1 MGASGLGS
9 RGIIGE
15 FYHRLAQLEGSG
27 WIGQV
32 AQLFQSNQE
41 IETYKWLGQVPQMRE
56 WIGGRN
62 AKGLTEFGYAI
73 TNKKFESTLEISVDD
88 IRRDKTAQIM
98 LRVSELARRAN
109 AHWAKLISDL
119 ITAGGTTACYDTQ
132 DFYDTDHSEGDSGT
146 QINEV
151 TVTQCSSLN
160 VSTATAPTAAE
171 MADCIMEVIGY
182 MLGYKDNQGEP
193 LNEDAR
199 EFLIMCGTM
208 PIWKTARIAA
218 GLPVITD
225 GSGSYTNIVG
235 AMDDFKIR
243 VEYNPR
249 LSAST
254 TQLFVFR
261 TDTDMKPFI
270 RQEELPI
277 QMSAIAEGSEL
288 EFNED
293 VHHYGIKA
301 LRNAGYGFWQ
311 SAVRAT
317 FS

>member
-15 FYHRLAQLEGSG
+15 FYHRLSQIEGMG
-27 WIGQV
+27 WVGAV

-41 IETYKWLGQVPQMRE
+41 TETYKWLGQVPQMRE

-62 AKGLTEFGYAI
+62 AKGLTEFGYSI
-73 TNKKFESTLEISVDD
+73 TNKTYESTLEISVDD
-88 IRRDKTAQIM
+88 IRRDKTSQIM
-98 LRVSELARRAN
+98 IRVAEQARRAN
-109 AHWAKLISDL
+109 AHWNKLISDL
-119 ITAGGTTACYDTQ
+119 ISGGGAADCYDGQ
-132 DFYDTDHSEGDSGT
+132 YFFDTDHTEGDSGT
-146 QINEV
+146 QINAV
-151 TVTQCSSLN
+151 AAAQCSSLN
-160 VSTATAPTAAE
+160 VATATAPTAAE
-171 MADCIMEVIGY
+171 MADCIMQTVGY
-182 MLGYKDNQGEP
+182 MLAYKDNQGEP

-199 EFLIMCGTM
+199 EFLVIAGT
-208 PIWKTARIAA
+208 PNIWKAARIAA

-225 GSGSYTNIVG
+225 VSGSYTNILG

-243 VEYNPR
+243 VEFNPR
-249 LSAST
+249 LSAKT
-254 TQLFVFR
+254 TNFFLFR

>member
-15 FYHRLAQLEGSG
+15 FYHRLSQIEGMG
-27 WIGQV
+27 WVGAV

-41 IETYKWLGQVPQMRE
+41 TETYKWLGQVPQMRE

-62 AKGLTEFGYAI
+62 AKGLTEFGYSI
-73 TNKKFESTLEISVDD
+73 TNKTYESTLEISVDD
-88 IRRDKTAQIM
+88 IRRDKTSQIM
-98 LRVSELARRAN
+98 IRVAEQARRAN
-109 AHWAKLISDL
+109 AHWNKLISDL
-119 ITAGGTTACYDTQ
+119 ISGGGAANCYDGQ
-132 DFYDTDHSEGDSGT
+132 HFFDTDHAEGDSGT
-146 QINEV
+146 QVNAV
-151 TVTQCSSLN
+151 TSAHCSSLDIT
-160 VSTATAPTAAE
+160 TATAPTAAE
-171 MADCIMEVIGY
+171 MADCIMQTIGY
-182 MLGYKDNQGEP
+182 MLAYKDNQGEP

-199 EFLIMCGTM
+199 EFLVIAGT
-208 PIWKTARIAA
+208 PNIWKAARIAA

-225 GSGSYTNIVG
+225 GTGSYTNILG

-243 VEYNPR
+243 VEFNPR
-249 LSAST
+249 LSAKT
-254 TQLFVFR
+254 TNFFLFR

-288 EFNED
+288 EFNEN

-301 LRNAGYGFWQ
+301 IRNAGYGFWQ
-311 SAVRAT
+311 SGLQAT
-317 FS
+317 LS